1 MTDYIARRLLVAV
14 FTLFVITFIVFLFIR
29 LTPGDPIQTMLSSGK
44 ISPDLADDM
53 RAYYKL
59 DKPIYVQ
66 YGNYL
71 WKLAHGDLGFSFTT
85 RRPVVDS
92 IAQVFP
98 NTLQLTVAAVLVAF
112 SIAIPLGILSSVHR
126 NTPIDHLCRIV
137 SMIGISMP
145 NFWLGLLL
153 LMWFGL
159 RLNLLPMWGMGSLSD
174 GLWDYV
180 SHLILPAVTLG
191 TALAGLLTRLTRSSF
206 LDKIS
211 QDYVKTARAKGL
223 KERVVLYKHV
233 LRNAIIPVVSM
244 GGLQFGALLGG
255 SMIVETIF
263 AWPGMGR
270 LAINAI
276 QKRDFPVLQGTTLVF
291 AASLMVT
298 LLLVDIINSF
308 IDPAI
313 RYD

>member
-1 MTDYIARRLLVAV
+1 MIDYIARRILVAL
-14 FTLFVITFIVFLFIR
+14 FTLLVITFIVFMFIR
-29 LTPGDPIQTMLSSGK
+29 MTPGDPIQTMLASGK
-44 ISPDLADDM
+44 ISPELADEM
-53 RAYYKL
+53 RSYYKL
-59 DKPIYVQ
+59 DKPLHIQ
-66 YGNYL
+66 YINYL
-71 WKLAHGDLGFSFTT
+71 KRLVRGDLGFSFTT
-85 RRPVVDS
+85 RRPVIDS

-98 NTLQLTVAAVLVAF
+98 NTIQLTAAAVLVAF
-112 SIAIPLGILSSVHR
+112 TVAIPLGIISAVHH
-126 NTPIDHLCRIV
+126 NTPLDHLSRII

-153 LMWFGL
+153 LLWFGL
-159 RLNLLPMWGMGSLSD
+159 RLDLLPMWGMGKISK

-180 SHLILPAVTLG
+180 SHLILPSITLG

-206 LDKIS
+206 LDKLTD
-211 QDYVKTARAKGL
+211 DYVYTARAKGL

-233 LRNAIIPVVSM
+233 LRNAIIPVISM

-276 QKRDFPVLQGTTLVF
+276 QKRDFPVLQGTTLIF

-298 LLLVDIINSF
+298 LLLVDIVNSI

>member
-1 MTDYIARRLLVAV
+1 MIQYITRRILIAF
-14 FTLFVITFIVFLFIR
+14 FTLLAITFIVFMFIR
-29 LTPGDPIQTMLSSGK
+29 LTPGDPIQTMLASGK
-44 ISPDLADDM
+44 ISPELAEEM
-53 RAYYKL
+53 RGYYNL
-59 DKPIYVQ
+59 DKPLHVQ
-66 YGNYL
+66 YVSYLRRLMNGN
-71 WKLAHGDLGFSFTT
+71 LGLSFTT
-85 RRPVVDS
+85 RRPVLQR
-92 IAQVFP
+92 ILQVFP
-98 NTLQLTVAAVLVAF
+98 NTIQLTAAAVFIALL
-112 SIAIPLGILSSVHR
+112 IAIPLGIVSAVNR

-159 RLNLLPMWGMGSLSD
+159 HWDILPMYGMGKLSE
-174 GLWDYV
+174 GLWNYL

-191 TALAGLLTRLTRSSF
+191 TAMAGLLTRLTRSSF

-211 QDYVKTARAKGL
+211 DDYVKTARAKGL
-223 KERVVLYKHV
+223 KERIVLYKHV

-244 GGLQFGALLGG
+244 GGLQFGTLLGG

-276 QKRDFPVLQGTTLVF
+276 QKRDFPVLQGTTLIF

-298 LLLVDIINSF
+298 LLLVDILIGI
-308 IDPAI
+308 IDPTI